1 MSVVL
6 KNQESYYSIDDKK
19 DIIKTCKVDE
29 VRTSAEEESLQEELS
44 EVVQQVNSR
53 EVADGLLGEDGQE
66 DGVEGELVGAEI
78 QLDQQSDAEEDD
90 SLNTHHDIFPIIE
103 VSSGK
108 KQ

>member
-6 KNQESYYSIDDKK
+6 KNQESYYSIDDRKK
-19 DIIKTCKVDE
+19 YNKSCKVDE
-29 VRTSAEEESLQEELS
+29 VWTGAEEESLQEELS

-53 EVADGLLGEDGQE
+53 EVADGLLGAGGQE
-66 DGVEGELVGAEI
+66 DGVEGELGAEI

-90 SLNTHHDIFPIIE
+90 SLYTHHGIFPIIE